1 MPKIKSKSAAKKRF
15 RFTATGK
22 VKHYGASLSHNTS
35 KRPRQMIR
43 QNRGSAVLSDCDAR
57 IVIRNHLRG
66 QI

>member
-22 VKHYGASLSHNTS
+22 VKCYGASLSHNTS

-43 QNRGSAVLSDCDAR
+43 QNRGARTLCDSDAR
-57 IVIRNHLRG
+57 IVIKNFLRG
-66 QI
+66 QA